1 VALNRKTDVLIL
13 IRIRIDIT
21 NCSRSLRSLS
31 WRNQWS
37 ASITQHGHGV
47 KEASEASG
55 MISNCDTPYGG
66 LISVAYMISG
76 FRNFCQ
82 YLTVERLVG
91 RDNSGVPVQ

>member
-1 VALNRKTDVLIL
+1 VY
-13 IRIRIDIT
+13 
-21 NCSRSLRSLS
+21 
-31 WRNQWS
+31 
-37 ASITQHGHGV
+37 

-82 YLTVERLVG
+82 YLTVERHLND
-91 RDNSGVPVQ
+91 DNSGVQPQ